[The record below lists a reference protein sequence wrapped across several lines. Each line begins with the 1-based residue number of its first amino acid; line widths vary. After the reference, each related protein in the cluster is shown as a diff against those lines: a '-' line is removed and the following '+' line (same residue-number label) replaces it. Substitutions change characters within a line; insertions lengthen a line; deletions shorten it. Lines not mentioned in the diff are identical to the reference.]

1 MKQIT
6 LNIPE
11 NKYMFFM
18 DLINN
23 LDFIEITDNQTLSKE
38 DIEFIEGTK
47 SSLKQVEDHQNNA
60 IELKSAEKLLDE
72 L

>member
-6 LNIPE
+6 LNVPD
-11 NKYMFFM
+11 NKYLFFM
-18 DLINN
+18 DLIKN
-23 LDFIEITDNQTLSKE
+23 LDFIEISDNQTLSKE
-38 DIEFIEGTK
+38 DVEFIEGTK
-47 SSLKQVEDHQNNA
+47 KSLEQVEKHESNV